1 MYPLPFLTDF
11 YEALSNKIQL
21 SKELLLLSNLKYLCD
36 AFYLFEK
43 DYNFLSKCSFSDVL
57 FVQKLWGER
66 GVTQQKNP
74 LGISNRTNSFS

>member
-21 SKELLLLSNLKYLCD
+21 SKELLLLFNLKYLCETT
-36 AFYLFEK
+36 FYLFEK

-57 FVQKLWGER
+57 FVQKL
-66 GVTQQKNP
+66 
-74 LGISNRTNSFS
+74 

>member
-36 AFYLFEK
+36 TKYILFIWK
-43 DYNFLSKCSFSDVL
+43 GLQF
-57 FVQKLWGER
+57 FVKML
-66 GVTQQKNP
+66 
-74 LGISNRTNSFS
+74 I